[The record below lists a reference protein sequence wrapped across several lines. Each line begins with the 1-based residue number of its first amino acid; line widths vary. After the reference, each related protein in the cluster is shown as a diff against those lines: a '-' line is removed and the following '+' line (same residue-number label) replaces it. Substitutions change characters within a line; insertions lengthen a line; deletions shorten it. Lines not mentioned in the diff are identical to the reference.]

1 MLQRTGEKRSGLG
14 ACLLKINQACDSDI
28 VQPRCWQ
35 WEGKT
40 AVCLNVYLKKE
51 KDRIIIVVRKQCVR
65 CLCRIQR
72 RATALVEQ
80 SADVATKK
88 AIAPLF
94 LLRKRVSIQDGGY
107 YLFRT

>member
-1 MLQRTGEKRSGLG
+1 MAE
-14 ACLLKINQACDSDI
+14 ACDI

-40 AVCLNVYLKKE
+40 GVCLNVYLKKE
-51 KDRIIIVVRKQCVR
+51 KGKIIIVERKQWVR
-65 CLCRIQR
+65 FLSRIQR

-88 AIAPLF
+88 AKAPLF
-94 LLRKRVSIQDGGY
+94 LRRNGFSFTISGWWH
-107 YLFRT
+107 LFCSELKH